1 MPRLA
6 ARWILAAAG
15 AAPLFSAPARAADP
29 PTYQC
34 VGFAEPMN
42 RSPQRIPRG
51 RVLPL
56 MAKLKLPDGTF
67 ANAKTLSSPPALTLK
82 YKPAGAPE
90 VDKTSGM
97 EVRDYGKGD
106 RFVWD
111 DEAHWKFDLGTGNQP
126 EDGEYVA
133 TLVSGDEKA
142 YKVDPQCSI
151 VFNLQGGGGGGK
163 ER

>member
-1 MPRLA
+1 MPRSFARPVLA
-6 ARWILAAAG
+6 ALCAAALS
-15 AAPLFSAPARAADP
+15 PLCARAADP

-34 VGFAEPMN
+34 RGFDEPMQ
-42 RSPQRIPRG
+42 RSPQQIGRG

-56 MAKLKLPDGTF
+56 RAKLALADGSF
-67 ANAKTLSSPPALTLK
+67 GNDKTLPAPPALTLK
-82 YKPAGAPE
+82 YKPESGPE

-111 DEAHWKFDLGTGNQP
+111 DEAHWKFDLGTGNLP
-126 EDGEYVA
+126 DDGQYVA

-142 YKVDPQCSI
+142 YKVDPRCSI
-151 VFNLQGGGGGGK
+151 TFNLRGGK
-163 ER
+163 GDAKEK